1 MEKEKKA
8 GFSGVGT
15 KKYDY
20 DRQYHKD
27 HYKRVHLVVKPEL
40 LDRINQAAKDAGQS
54 KNGWIVDAILDKLK
68 TEQLK
73 LFLFSCR
80 CWNCNIYE
88 DFTSPTIP

>member
-1 MEKEKKA
+1 MEKKKKA

-40 LDRINQAAKDAGQS
+40 LEQINQAAAAEGMS
-54 KNGWIVDAILDKLK
+54 KNGWIIEAIKCKLK
-68 TEQLK
+68 GL
-73 LFLFSCR
+73 
-80 CWNCNIYE
+80 Y
-88 DFTSPTIP
+88 

>member
-1 MEKEKKA
+1 MPIEVGISTDRKDKKIMEKEKKA

-40 LDRINQAAKDAGQS
+40 WEQINQAAADEGMS
-54 KNGWIVDAILDKLK
+54 KNGWIIETIKCKLK
-68 TEQLK
+68 GL
-73 LFLFSCR
+73 
-80 CWNCNIYE
+80 Y
-88 DFTSPTIP
+88 

>member
-1 MEKEKKA
+1 MPIEVEISTDRKDKKIMEKKKKA

-40 LDRINQAAKDAGQS
+40 WEQINQAAADAGQS
-54 KNGWIVDAILDKLK
+54 KNGWIVDAILEKLK
-68 TEQLK
+68 K
-73 LFLFSCR
+73 
-80 CWNCNIYE
+80 IG
-88 DFTSPTIP
+88 

>member
-1 MEKEKKA
+1 MPLKVGISTDREDKKIMEKEKKA

-40 LDRINQAAKDAGQS
+40 WEQINQAAADEGMS
-54 KNGWIVDAILDKLK
+54 KNGWIIEAIKCKLK
-68 TEQLK
+68 GL
-73 LFLFSCR
+73 
-80 CWNCNIYE
+80 Y
-88 DFTSPTIP
+88 

>member
-1 MEKEKKA
+1 MPVKVGNSTDREDKKIMEKEKKA

-40 LDRINQAAKDAGQS
+40 WEQINQAAADEGMS
-54 KNGWIVDAILDKLK
+54 KNGWIIEAIKCKLK
-68 TEQLK
+68 GL
-73 LFLFSCR
+73 
-80 CWNCNIYE
+80 Y
-88 DFTSPTIP
+88 